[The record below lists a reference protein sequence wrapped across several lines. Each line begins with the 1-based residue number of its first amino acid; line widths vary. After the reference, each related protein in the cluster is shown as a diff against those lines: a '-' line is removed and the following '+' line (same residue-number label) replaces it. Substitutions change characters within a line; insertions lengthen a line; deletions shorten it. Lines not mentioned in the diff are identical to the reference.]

1 MKRPTQRAISALA
14 ASLFFAGMAIAQDL
28 PAEVLLLSR
37 VKRHIREELQ
47 NLPNISCL
55 ETVRRE
61 FQPTNSRMRP
71 LDTIRLEVL
80 TNGDKEL
87 FASPGDRKFSERHP
101 IGYAGSGVLGNGLFG
116 LYLKD
121 VLLNASASDTYKG
134 EEEIGGRRLARF
146 DYRLPAVWAGQVINL
161 PEGSG
166 RVGLRGSY
174 WADPETLDVL
184 RLELNAY
191 DIPLSLP
198 ITEAVTS
205 IDYAPTDLGNNLVVL
220 LPRSAD
226 FLLGKLSGEVN
237 HNRIEFTGCRVF
249 QAQSTIDFAAPD
261 SVQEPPHFGT
271 SSVDDTLRPLPAGL
285 RITVKLRNRITAA
298 MAVGS
303 LIEGVVDGNVRANGA
318 VVIASGSPVRGRIR
332 RLERY
337 TDPSPHFVVGLEFT
351 EVELQGVRH
360 RFYASLVKIEST
372 PGVEKTYVAK
382 DQTDVLGVG
391 SGINSVSHSMQ
402 TLQLPTL
409 PQVATFFFRGA
420 ALNLPRSFRTVWQTL
435 QPPP

>member
-1 MKRPTQRAISALA
+1 MKRETASAMSALA
-14 ASLFFAGMAIAQDL
+14 ASLFFAGVASSQDL
-28 PAEVLLLSR
+28 PPEVLLLSR
-37 VKRHIREELQ
+37 VKRHVREELQ

-80 TNGDKEL
+80 TNGEKEL

-121 VLLNASASDTYKG
+121 ILLNASASDKYKG

-174 WADPETLDVL
+174 WADPQTFDVL
-184 RLELNAY
+184 RLEMNAY
-191 DIPLSLP
+191 DIPLTLP

-205 IDYAPTDLGNNLVVL
+205 IDYAPTDLGNNLVML

-226 FLLGKLSGEVN
+226 FLMGKLSGEVN
-237 HNRIEFTGCRVF
+237 HNRVEFTGCRVF

-261 SVQEPPHFGT
+261 SVQEPPRFGT
-271 SSVDDTLRPLPAGL
+271 SAVDDTLRPLPAGL
-285 RITVKLRNRITAA
+285 RIAVNLRTRITAA
-298 MAVGS
+298 MTVGS
-303 LIEGVVDGNVRANGA
+303 LIEGVVDGSVRANGA
-318 VVIASGSPVRGRIR
+318 VVIASASPVRGRIR

-337 TDPSPHFVVGLEFT
+337 SDPSPHFVVGLEFT

-360 RFYASLVKIEST
+360 RFYASLVEMESA
-372 PGVEKTYVAK
+372 PGVEKTLAGR
-382 DQTDVLGVG
+382 DQAEVRELWKG
-391 SGINSVSHSMQ
+391 SNDVSHKVE
-402 TLQLPTL
+402 TLQLPAL
-409 PQVATFFFRGA
+409 PQAAVFFFRGA
-420 ALNLPRSFRTVWQTL
+420 TLNLPRGFRTVWQTL
-435 QPPP
+435 PAPQ

>member
-1 MKRPTQRAISALA
+1 MQRATSALA
-14 ASLFFAGMAIAQDL
+14 AGLFFAGVAIAQDL
-28 PAEVLLLSR
+28 PAEVLLLAR

-121 VLLNASASDTYKG
+121 ILLNESASDKYKG
-134 EEEIGGRRLARF
+134 EEEIGGRRLARY
-146 DYRLPAVWAGQVINL
+146 DYRLPAMWAGQVINL

-174 WADPETLDVL
+174 WADSQTLDVL

-191 DIPLSLP
+191 DIPLTLP
-198 ITEAVTS
+198 ITEAVTR

-261 SVQEPPHFGT
+261 SVEETPRFGVAA
-271 SSVDDTLRPLPAGL
+271 VDDTLRPLPAGL
-285 RITVKLRNRITAA
+285 RIAVKLRSRITAA

-303 LIEGVVDGNVRANGA
+303 LIEGVVDGNVRENGA
-318 VVIASGSPVRGRIR
+318 VVIAGGSPVRGRIR

-337 TDPSPHFVVGLEFT
+337 MDPSPHFVVGLEFT

-360 RFYASLVKIEST
+360 RFNARLVEIESA
-372 PGVEKTYVAK
+372 PGVEKTLVAR
-382 DQTDVLGVG
+382 DQTDVRGLGTGGNEVRHE
-391 SGINSVSHSMQ
+391 VQ
-402 TLQLPTL
+402 TLQLPVL
-409 PQVATFFFRGA
+409 PQVAVFFVRGA
-420 ALNLPRSFRTVWQTL
+420 TLNLPRGFRTVWQTL
-435 QPPP
+435 PPAP